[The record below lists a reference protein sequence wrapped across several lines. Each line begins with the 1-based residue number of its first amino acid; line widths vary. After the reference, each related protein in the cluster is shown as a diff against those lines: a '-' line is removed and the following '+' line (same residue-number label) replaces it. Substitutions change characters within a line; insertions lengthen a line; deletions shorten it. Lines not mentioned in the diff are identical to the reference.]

1 MPSGAPTSADA
12 APNSPTTVQLSDEE
26 VEALRQRGRVIG
38 DYALLETIGKG
49 SFGKVRRGVHIP
61 TKVRVAVKILNRAAL
76 ASGNMDKK
84 IKREIKILKL
94 FNHAHICRLYD
105 VLYTPGDIFVV
116 MEYCGK
122 ELYDHIVKCGRLDEA
137 QARSIFQQ
145 IVCALEYCHHFRVV
159 HRDLK
164 PENILYS
171 AETKTAKLIDF
182 GLANIM
188 QDGEF
193 LRTSCGSPN
202 YAAPEVISGR
212 LYAGPEVDVWS
223 CGVVLFALLCGCLP
237 FDEDNIPAL
246 FSKIKRGKFT
256 IPSHV
261 SPEAADLINQI
272 LVVDPVSRIT
282 ISQIRDHPWFSHRL
296 PKHLYYRPSL
306 FFSVAHIDD
315 GILDEVVGLT
325 GASHREIKEA
335 VATWGQPSP
344 TGIVYPSP
352 LAVIYN
358 ILMDAQRQREILSAA
373 NQPDDVASTSTHGGG
388 VSAAHAELNHG
399 LVLTVSPAIALLLDT
414 QDASTNKRS
423 YNATHFLP
431 RSAHEVTKSSNGGN
445 SGMGLANSSF
455 GGGGSFSSVPSNLM
469 MNNNNQ
475 QQQQGN
481 SVGAGGGTSGGG
493 GFAFSA
499 KALGSGPSSFSE
511 RVGSF
516 QQARSLGGGAG
527 GGSLGAG
534 GMLGGGRTGLGGG
547 GSSFNNQRSPG
558 LGPQVPNNSFAG
570 AGNNNSGNGSPQA
583 NTIGGSSLTNRGSL
597 VGVVAKTEAAYNP
610 DEELFHVQNN
620 TGWRVGMMTDRRSQ
634 DFVGEICS
642 ILKSKNMEWKVVAP
656 YLLAVRRR
664 LTPQQ
669 HVAAQQQ
676 NATPNNNSRQ
686 QNFLQTH
693 SNAATVVQIHLMR
706 VQEKHDKGFVVDF
719 SFAKGCPMAAL
730 EMTIEI
736 WRDLLRRVG

>member
-1 MPSGAPTSADA
+1 MSSSSS
-12 APNSPTTVQLSDEE
+12 SPTTVALSDDEIQ
-26 VEALRQRGRVIG
+26 VLRKKGRVIG

-61 TKVRVAVKILNRAAL
+61 TKVRVAVKILNRQAL

-105 VLYTPGDIFVV
+105 VLYTPGDIFVI

-122 ELYDHIVKCGRLDEA
+122 ELYDHIVTAGKLDEA
-137 QARSIFQQ
+137 QARHIFQQ

-164 PENILYS
+164 PENILFS
-171 AETKTAKLIDF
+171 PETKTAKLIDF

-223 CGVVLFALLCGCLP
+223 CGVVLYALLCGCLP
-237 FDEDNIPAL
+237 FDEENIPAL

-256 IPSHV
+256 IPAHV
-261 SPEAADLINQI
+261 SKEAGDLISQI
-272 LVVDPVSRIT
+272 LIVDPVTRIT
-282 ISQIRDHPWFSHRL
+282 ISQIRDHHWFATRL

-306 FFSVAHIDD
+306 FYSVAHIDD
-315 GILDEVVGLT
+315 GVMEEVVSLT
-325 GASHREIKEA
+325 HATPREIKEA
-335 VATWGQPSP
+335 VAIWGQPSP
-344 TGIVYPSP
+344 SGIVYPSP

-358 ILMDAQRQREILSAA
+358 ILLDAQRQREILSAA
-373 NQPDDVASTSTHGGG
+373 NVGDDVVSTSTGGGG
-388 VSAAHAELNHG
+388 VSAAQAELNHG

-414 QDASTNKRS
+414 QDATVNKRA
-423 YNATHFLP
+423 YNQTHFLP
-431 RSAHEVTKSSNGGN
+431 RSAHEVTKQPPN
-445 SGMGLANSSF
+445 SAT
-455 GGGGSFSSVPSNLM
+455 GGGGLNNSFAGGGASFSSSQNMFPHSIQTY
-469 MNNNNQ
+469 NNNNNNNNHY
-475 QQQQGN
+475 GN
-481 SVGAGGGTSGGG
+481 NLMIGQSPGG

-516 QQARSLGGGAG
+516 QQARSLGGGG
-527 GGSLGAG
+527 GGSGTNFP
-534 GMLGGGRTGLGGG
+534 MRTGLNLGGG
-547 GSSFNNQRSPG
+547 GNTTTSSFSASPQLGQYNNNNSH
-558 LGPQVPNNSFAG
+558 LTVPNNSMAG
-570 AGNNNSGNGSPQA
+570 PPQNASSPQQGPIGA
-583 NTIGGSSLTNRGSL
+583 GGSSLSSRGNL
-597 VGVVAKTEAAYNP
+597 VGVVAKTASAYNA

-620 TGWRVGMMTDRRSQ
+620 TGWRVGLMTDKRSV
-634 DFVGEICS
+634 DCVAEICQ
-642 ILKSKNMEWKVVAP
+642 ILRSRNMEWKVVAP
-656 YLLAVRRR
+656 YLLAVRRKLDPR
-664 LTPQQ
+664 ANAFSPGSAIRQPQQ
-669 HVAAQQQ
+669 
-676 NATPNNNSRQ
+676 
-686 QNFLQTH
+686 LQLH
-693 SNAATVVQIHLMR
+693 SNPCTVIQIHLLR
-706 VQEKHDKGFVVDF
+706 VQEAHNKGFVVDF
-719 SFAKGCPMAAL
+719 FFAAGCPMAAL

>member
-1 MPSGAPTSADA
+1 VSILFFLFFSSIKNKKTKQTKMSGVPE
-12 APNSPTTVQLSDEE
+12 APNNSNNNNGNMTVNLTDKE
-26 VEALRQRGRVIG
+26 VEDLRAKGRVIG

-61 TKVRVAVKILNRAAL
+61 TKVRVAVKILNRQAL

-122 ELYDHIVKCGRLDEA
+122 ELYDHIVRCGRLDEA
-137 QARSIFQQ
+137 QARHIFQQ

-223 CGVVLFALLCGCLP
+223 CGVVLYALLCGCLP

-246 FSKIKRGKFT
+246 FSKIKRGKFS

-261 SPEAADLINQI
+261 SPEACDLINQI
-272 LVVDPVSRIT
+272 LVVDPVLRIT
-282 ISQIRDHPWFSHRL
+282 ISQLRDHPWFCTRL

-306 FFSVAHIDD
+306 FFSVAHID
-315 GILDEVVGLT
+315 EVIMEETATLT
-325 GASHREIKEA
+325 GASNREIKEA
-335 VATWGQPSP
+335 VANWGQPSP
-344 TGIVYPSP
+344 SGIVYPSR
-352 LAVIYN
+352 LAVVYN
-358 ILMDAQRQREILSAA
+358 ILLDAQRQREILSAA
-373 NQPDDVASTSTHGGG
+373 NLPDDAVSTSSGGG

-414 QDASTNKRS
+414 NDATTNKRS
-423 YNATHFLP
+423 YNSTHFLP
-431 RSAHEVTKSSNGGN
+431 RSAHEITKQPPPSSGLGN
-445 SGMGLANSSF
+445 
-455 GGGGSFSSVPSNLM
+455 SFSSGPAAFGINAFGANNQ
-469 MNNNNQ
+469 NNNNA
-475 QQQQGN
+475 N
-481 SVGAGGGTSGGG
+481 NVGQSP
-493 GFAFSA
+493 GFAFSS

-516 QQARSLGGGAG
+516 QQARSLGGSTGTSNSLPGAPPTSLSRTPG
-527 GGSLGAG
+527 LQLHQSPSLGANALAG
-534 GMLGGGRTGLGGG
+534 G
-547 GSSFNNQRSPG
+547 N
-558 LGPQVPNNSFAG
+558 
-570 AGNNNSGNGSPQA
+570 
-583 NTIGGSSLTNRGSL
+583 SLTNRGNL
-597 VGVVAKTEAAYNP
+597 VGVVAKTNAAYSA

-620 TGWRVGMMTDRRSQ
+620 TGWRVGLMTDRRSN
-634 DFVGEICS
+634 DCIAEVCN
-642 ILKSKNMEWKVVAP
+642 ILRNKNMEWKVVAP
-656 YLLAVRRR
+656 YMLAIRRKVD
-664 LTPQQ
+664 PHYQQ
-669 HVAAQQQ
+669 QQIRNQQQQQQ
-676 NATPNNNSRQ
+676 NPGSASRGGA
-686 QNFLQTH
+686 LQIH
-693 SNAATVVQIHLMR
+693 RDPQTVIQIHLLR
-706 VQEKHDKGFVVDF
+706 IQEKHEKGFVVDF
-719 SFAKGCPMAAL
+719 FFARGCPMAAL

-736 WRDLLRRVG
+736 WRELLRRVG